1 MLLKFDFLS
10 VNQTSAQIKL
20 QEAWKASRDP
30 NFPIN
35 FGSGGVQGERETER
49 EVGTTT
55 RRRMKEGGKN
65 KIAEESFVRD
75 TGNSRSH
82 NHRNGKDKNKK
93 IL

>member
-1 MLLKFDFLS
+1 MLLKFDFIS
-10 VNQTSAQIKL
+10 VIQTSAQIKI

-55 RRRMKEGGKN
+55 RRRMKEGGKY
-65 KIAEESFVRD
+65 KILEESFARD
-75 TGNSRSH
+75 TGR
-82 NHRNGKDKNKK
+82 
-93 IL
+93 L